1 MRVVYD
7 GSFEAFLSLV
17 YDVYYKKLTPKEIL
31 REMPQTLL
39 LEDIYE
45 VIYDEVNAMKVFASL
60 KERFLPQNLQS
71 IQNIF
76 LCEAIAFEMDLLV
89 FIVLGFKSQKELQ
102 NINNPAIFRLRSY
115 EKQLFHNYHKM
126 SGFLRFVELEDG
138 SLYAKLESR
147 FNLAYL
153 LGRHFSKRLNNQ
165 EFYIHDIARSLVFVH
180 TKELKGIQK
189 LAAFELPEHSA
200 DEAKFQRLWKEF
212 FRSVS
217 IESRKNEKVQK
228 QTVPLLYRTYMS
240 EFEADDISRQF

>member
-7 GSFEAFLSLV
+7 GSFEGFLSLV
-17 YDVYYKKLTPKEIL
+17 HDVYYKKLLPTEIL

-45 VIYDEVNAMKVFASL
+45 AEYSEANAIKVFASL
-60 KERFLPQNLQS
+60 KEHFEPKNLQS

-76 LCEAIAFEMDLLV
+76 MCECVGFEMDLLA
-89 FIVLGFKSQKELQ
+89 FIVEGFKSQRELQ

-126 SGFLRFVELEDG
+126 SGFLRFIELEDG

-165 EFYIHDIARSLVFVH
+165 EFYIHDIERSLVYVH
-180 TKELKGIQK
+180 TKELKGVRT
-189 LAAFELPEHSA
+189 LAAFTLPEYSEN
-200 DEAKFQRLWKEF
+200 EAKFQRLWKDF
-212 FRSVS
+212 FKSVS
-217 IESRKNEKVQK
+217 IESRKNEKLQK

-240 EFEADDISRQF
+240 EFYE